1 MERRFKIGDKVVAL
15 TNSKTEMG
23 QPRVKGKIYAVH
35 AIQYCPACGEQKIN
49 LGISA
54 PINTSSIIICT
65 CNKKRPNEGLYWTSS
80 KFFAKVDDLESA
92 LEEAVENEDYELA
105 AMLRDLNK
113 DLTYHK

>member
-1 MERRFKIGDKVVAL
+1 MERRFQLGDKVVAL
-15 TNSKTEMG
+15 TGHRNEKG

-113 DLTYHK
+113 DLTYDK